1 MPTYGKLDSFD
12 ESEDWTQYVERM
24 EHYFNANEIDEED
37 QKRDIFLSVCGK
49 NIYKLIRDLLAPAKP
64 GTKSLADLT
73 KLVKD
78 HRDPVPSEIIQ
89 RFKFN
94 SRTRHSD
101 ESVRTFIAA
110 LRSLTEHCNYGD
122 TLNAML
128 RDRLVVGIKSDRI
141 QRRLLAE
148 PNLTF
153 EKALEIA
160 TAMET
165 AEKNAQ
171 DIQAS
176 GTNGTF
182 QKQIN
187 KVSKSYTR
195 NNSGNSKQG
204 DCYRCGGNHL
214 AAECRFKDAKCHSCK
229 KKGHIAKKCRSKSD
243 NGKLSENHREF
254 KSRFKPRAHF
264 MEQDE
269 SSESEN
275 EVYSVFHFGNK
286 SNEAY
291 KVQINVNECEI
302 AMEID
307 TGASVSIMSEDT
319 YKEYKSKFRIE
330 PTSAKLRTY
339 MGEQIPVLGLAIVNV
354 NYKKESAKLPLLIVK
369 RKGPNLLGRDWL
381 NKLQLDWKDI
391 FSVVGSDNQS
401 SDLNVILEANK
412 EVFKDELGTV
422 KGMKA
427 KIYVDES
434 AVPKYFK
441 ARPLPYALK
450 DKVEMELERLEK
462 EGQIQQ
468 VEFSDWAAPIVPV
481 VKENGSIRICGDYK
495 VTVNAVSKLDNYPI
509 PKTED
514 LYATLGGG
522 QEYTKLDLN
531 QAYQQIELDEDS
543 KRYVTINTHKGL
555 FRYNRLP
562 YGVASSPGIF
572 QRTLENVVQGIANV
586 LVRVDDILITGKTR
600 EEHLNTLSEVL
611 SRFKRIGIRLKKQK
625 CVFMAEE
632 VVYLGF
638 KINKH
643 GIYPV
648 ESKVEA
654 IDKAP
659 SPTNVTELKAYLGML
674 NYYNR
679 FLANLS
685 HLLKPLH
692 VLLQKDTKWSWEK
705 EQEKAF
711 IESKQLLK
719 SASVLV
725 HFDPKKKLILACDAS
740 PYGLGAVLS
749 HKMDDG
755 SDKPIA
761 YTSRTLTSAEKNY
774 SVLEKESLAIIFGIK
789 KFHQYLYGH
798 PVTII
803 TDHKPLIGLFREDK
817 PIPTMAASR
826 IQRWAL
832 TLAAYEYT
840 IVYKEGSLNGNA
852 DGLSRLPSELLMKRK
867 LKSRLDLVF
876 PNIEK
881 RVQERQ
887 QKQKHYHDKKSVN
900 RQINVGQGVFARN
913 FAIGSKIKWIPGEVI
928 KQSGPLSFHIKL
940 QDGRVIRRHIDHI
953 RVRNFDCTNNENE
966 EKCDNDSDL
975 FEPEITIPISTPE
988 TEQPQIEKPSNMTEQ
1003 MEPRYPKR
1011 IRKEPSHLKDFVL
1024 K

>member
-1 MPTYGKLDSFD
+1 MPTNGKLDSFD
-12 ESEDWTQYVERM
+12 ESEDWTQYVEGIER
-24 EHYFNANEIDEED
+24 YFNANEIDEED
-37 QKRDIFLSVCGK
+37 QKRDIFLT
-49 NIYKLIRDLLAPAKP
+49 PAKP
-64 GTKSLADLT
+64 EKKSLADLT

-339 MGEQIPVLGLAIVNV
+339 MGEQIPVI
-354 NYKKESAKLPLLIVK
+354 
-369 RKGPNLLGRDWL
+369 GP
-381 NKLQLDWKDI
+381 
-391 FSVVGSDNQS
+391 
-401 SDLNVILEANK
+401 NK

-514 LYATLGGG
+514 LYATL
-522 QEYTKLDLN
+522 
-531 QAYQQIELDEDS
+531 
-543 KRYVTINTHKGL
+543 
-555 FRYNRLP
+555 
-562 YGVASSPGIF
+562 
-572 QRTLENVVQGIANV
+572 
-586 LVRVDDILITGKTR
+586 
-600 EEHLNTLSEVL
+600 
-611 SRFKRIGIRLKKQK
+611 
-625 CVFMAEE
+625 
-632 VVYLGF
+632 
-638 KINKH
+638 
-643 GIYPV
+643 
-648 ESKVEA
+648 
-654 IDKAP
+654 
-659 SPTNVTELKAYLGML
+659 
-674 NYYNR
+674 
-679 FLANLS
+679 
-685 HLLKPLH
+685 
-692 VLLQKDTKWSWEK
+692 
-705 EQEKAF
+705 
-711 IESKQLLK
+711 
-719 SASVLV
+719 
-725 HFDPKKKLILACDAS
+725 
-740 PYGLGAVLS
+740 
-749 HKMDDG
+749 
-755 SDKPIA
+755 
-761 YTSRTLTSAEKNY
+761 
-774 SVLEKESLAIIFGIK
+774 
-789 KFHQYLYGH
+789 
-798 PVTII
+798 
-803 TDHKPLIGLFREDK
+803 
-817 PIPTMAASR
+817 
-826 IQRWAL
+826 
-832 TLAAYEYT
+832 
-840 IVYKEGSLNGNA
+840 
-852 DGLSRLPSELLMKRK
+852 
-867 LKSRLDLVF
+867 
-876 PNIEK
+876 
-881 RVQERQ
+881 
-887 QKQKHYHDKKSVN
+887 
-900 RQINVGQGVFARN
+900 
-913 FAIGSKIKWIPGEVI
+913 
-928 KQSGPLSFHIKL
+928 
-940 QDGRVIRRHIDHI
+940 
-953 RVRNFDCTNNENE
+953 
-966 EKCDNDSDL
+966 
-975 FEPEITIPISTPE
+975 
-988 TEQPQIEKPSNMTEQ
+988 
-1003 MEPRYPKR
+1003 
-1011 IRKEPSHLKDFVL
+1011 
-1024 K
+1024 